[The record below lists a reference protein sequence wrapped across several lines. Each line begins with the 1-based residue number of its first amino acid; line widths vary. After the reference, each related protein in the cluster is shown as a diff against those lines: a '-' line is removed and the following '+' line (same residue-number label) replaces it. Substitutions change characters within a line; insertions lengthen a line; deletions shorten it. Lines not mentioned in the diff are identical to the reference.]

1 MGQEPGR
8 VVVVGA
14 GVTGL
19 TCAVR
24 LAEAGHRVDVL
35 ARDLPLET
43 TSVVAAALWYP
54 YKALPQDRVTAWSAA
69 AYDAFAKLASPE
81 TGVTMMPGTEVLP
94 VRSAEPWWAGAVPAL
109 AHTTPPQGYA
119 DAWSFVAPVIDM
131 PVYLS
136 WLRTRLDDLGG
147 TVTRMSLP
155 ALPQTDDVV
164 VNCAGMGSRLL
175 AHDDDVR
182 PVRGQVVLLSGVEL
196 DRWWLDSAGPT
207 YVVPRQHTVVVGGT
221 DDEGDW
227 SRTPS
232 PETATEILQRAT
244 RLVPELATAT
254 VVGHR
259 VGLRP
264 VRSGV
269 RLETEGRVVHCYGQG
284 GAGVTLSWGCADE
297 VTELVGALM
306 HDADVIGHTASD

>member
-1 MGQEPGR
+1 MGHAPGR
-8 VVVVGA
+8 VVVIGA

-54 YKALPQDRVTAWSAA
+54 YRALPQDRVTAWAA
-69 AYDAFAKLASPE
+69 ASYVELARLDGLDA
-81 TGVTMMPGTEVLP
+81 GVRMMPGTEVVP
-94 VRSAEPWWAGAVPAL
+94 EGTPDPWWAGAVPDLKAV
-109 AHTTPPQGYA
+109 APPPGYA
-119 DAWSFVAPVIDM
+119 GARSFTAPVVDM
-131 PVYLS
+131 PVYLC
-136 WLRTRLDDLGG
+136 WLRDRLVELDG
-147 TVTRMSLP
+147 TVTRMSLA
-155 ALPQTDDVV
+155 ALPRNDDVV
-164 VNCAGMGSRLL
+164 VNCSGLGSRLL
-175 AHDDDVR
+175 AADLDVG

-196 DRWWLDSAGPT
+196 DRWWLDAEGPT
-207 YVVPRQHTVVVGGT
+207 YVVPRLHEVVVGGT
-221 DDEGDW
+221 DEVDDW

-232 PETATEILQRAT
+232 PETATAILQRAT
-244 RLVPELATAT
+244 RLVPELADAT

-264 VRSGV
+264 VRPTV
-269 RLETEGRVVHCYGQG
+269 RLEADGRVIHCYGQG

-297 VTELVGALM
+297 VASLVDGLP
-306 HDADVIGHTASD
+306 T